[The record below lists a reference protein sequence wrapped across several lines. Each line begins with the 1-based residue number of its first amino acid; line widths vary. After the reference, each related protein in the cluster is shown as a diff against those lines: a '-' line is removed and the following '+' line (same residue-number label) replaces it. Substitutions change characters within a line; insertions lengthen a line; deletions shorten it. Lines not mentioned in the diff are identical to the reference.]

1 VTTVDLAG
9 DASLLRLPLPARYL
23 SAPTVE
29 EGVACRWVTDRE
41 ARLFLPL
48 AWDGPVIV
56 TLRLRALETFE
67 PQFMDVSWNDV
78 DVGRSEMRPE
88 WADYRFHVPAGAVR
102 PGTNALGLRFDRAP
116 VYHRVRG
123 AGPREVRPAAVST
136 LTLHRDRE

>member
-1 VTTVDLAG
+1 MAAAPPISPVAVAI
-9 DASLLRLPLPARYL
+9 DASSRYVVQGDWGRIIL
-23 SAPTVE
+23 
-29 EGVACRWVTDRE
+29 
-41 ARLFLPL
+41 
-48 AWDGPVIV
+48 WD
-56 TLRLRALETFE
+56 AKTFE

-102 PGTNALGLRFDRAP
+102 PGTNTLGLRFDRAP